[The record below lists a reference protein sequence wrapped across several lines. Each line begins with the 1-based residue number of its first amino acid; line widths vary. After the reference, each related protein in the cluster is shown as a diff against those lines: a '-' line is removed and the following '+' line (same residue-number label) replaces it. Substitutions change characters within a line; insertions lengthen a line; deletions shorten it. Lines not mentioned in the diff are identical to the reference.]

1 MVNDLVE
8 PMTIRD
14 DELLTLVMMA
24 LDEQAGDIAPD
35 YWQPQAGPQ
44 AAAFESDADII
55 GYGGAAGGGKSDL
68 LMGLASMKHKRSII
82 FRRVFP
88 SLRGL
93 IERSR
98 EIFNAE
104 KFPHSTDSFNESL
117 HVWRL
122 AGERMIEFG
131 AVQHE
136 KDRKKHQ
143 GQPRDF
149 FGFDE
154 ATEFPESII
163 RFLIGWNRTTTPG
176 QKCQVALTFN
186 PPMDDEGQWVVK
198 FFAPWLDKDHPLPA
212 ADGELR
218 WFAMLDGQETEIEG
232 GEPFEANGQTIQ
244 PKSRTFFHASLKDNP
259 ILESTGYGATI
270 DALPEP
276 LRSLLRGNFD
286 AAKVENPFQV
296 IPSAWIR
303 AAIERGKDKALTGDY
318 TALGV
323 DIARGGR
330 DKTVIAPRIG
340 RDIAPLFK
348 YPGSSTPDG
357 QTVTG
362 LIVNIMR
369 GSPVVNMD
377 VIGIGASA
385 YDYGKEFFRAEPI
398 NFAEGTTHTDKSR
411 RMKFG
416 NVRAAAYWRVRELLD
431 PDGGFDICL
440 PDDKELISDLTAPR
454 WELRPGGKIYIES
467 KDDII
472 DRLGRS
478 PDCGDAVVLA
488 YWGNDPLP
496 KDTLGKVN
504 PSAPS
509 KFTRPSV
516 DSGQLT
522 GSRWRR

>member
-1 MVNDLVE
+1 MQE
-8 PMTIRD
+8 
-14 DELLTLVMMA
+14 
-24 LDEQAGDIAPD
+24 LDEQVASEPRD

-44 AAAFESDADII
+44 AAAFESNADII
-55 GYGGAAGGGKSDL
+55 GYGGAAGGGKTSL
-68 LMGLASMKHKRSII
+68 LLGMAAMKHRRSII

-93 IERSR
+93 IEYSR
-98 EIFNAE
+98 EVFNSE
-104 KFPHSTDSFNESL
+104 KFPHSKDTFNESL

-122 AGERMIEFG
+122 DGERMVEFG
-131 AVQHE
+131 AVQYE

-154 ATEFPESII
+154 ATEFPESIV

-176 QKCQVALTFN
+176 QKCQAVLTFN

-218 WFAMLDGQETEIEG
+218 WFAMLDGQEIEIEG
-232 GEPFEANGQTIQ
+232 GEPFDHNGEMVQ

-286 AAKVENPFQV
+286 AARIENPFQV
-296 IPSAWIR
+296 IPTAWIR
-303 AAIERGKDKALTGDY
+303 AAVERGKSKGAVGDNY

-323 DIARGGR
+323 DVARGGK
-330 DKTVIAPRIG
+330 DKTVMAARVG
-340 RDIAPLFK
+340 RDTVQLWK
-348 YPGSSTPDG
+348 YPGSTTPDG

-369 GSPVVNMD
+369 GSPIVNID
-377 VIGIGASA
+377 VIGIGASV

-416 NVRAAAYWRVRELLD
+416 NVRAAAYWRLRELLD

-440 PDDKELISDLTAPR
+440 PDDKEMIADLTSPR
-454 WELRPGGKIYIES
+454 WELRPGGKIYIEA

-478 PDCGDAVVLA
+478 PDCGDAVALA

-496 KDTLGKVN
+496 KDILGKVN
-504 PSAPS
+504 PSTPS
-509 KFTRPSV
+509 KFIRST
-516 DSGQLT
+516 QQIT